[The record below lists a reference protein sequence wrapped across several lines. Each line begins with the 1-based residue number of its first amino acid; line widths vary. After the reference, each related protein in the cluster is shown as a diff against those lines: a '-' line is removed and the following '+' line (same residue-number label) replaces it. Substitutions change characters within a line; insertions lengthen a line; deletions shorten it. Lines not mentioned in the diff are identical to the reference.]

1 MFLSLLGRF
10 TRDGRN
16 VSETKN
22 APNYAPSKFATED
35 EAKKHRLKKAEF
47 EQAMRDLFKAEKIR
61 MEAYGKSSLGRQR
74 IALGR

>member
-1 MFLSLLGRF
+1 MSLRYRAQ
-10 TRDGRN
+10 TTV
-16 VSETKN
+16 VSQ
-22 APNYAPSKFATED
+22 
-35 EAKKHRLKKAEF
+35 LV